1 MVIFFFGIHLSILL
15 PQQLSGLISWVFT
28 VNCQWFSTDGNFN
41 DAMATEIMR
50 SRSFC
55 FNFIFFL
62 HTGDYI
68 ILGAIQLSKL
78 NVINCMWLHTSK
90 LELMTPLSGK
100 ETQTELQSWGLCR
113 TVMFW
118 GLGADPDIL
127 ALWVCQARFNVCEA
141 ELEDT
146 PGNMGSRGLL
156 CEAQRRRGKFQRPRW
171 REGKRQKEKA
181 AAVRCQL
188 CCKAKAKQFSN
199 VRGVF
204 NLSIMPKMSH
214 TITENYGVQPYRI
227 PKTSVWCIFIL
238 QQKLFC
244 SYMHKM
250 VFPHFL
256 SIRICCRHSSES
268 SQSSS
273 RNHLQWRP
281 AFRWETP

>member
-1 MVIFFFGIHLSILL
+1 
-15 PQQLSGLISWVFT
+15 
-28 VNCQWFSTDGNFN
+28 
-41 DAMATEIMR
+41 
-50 SRSFC
+50 
-55 FNFIFFL
+55 
-62 HTGDYI
+62 
-68 ILGAIQLSKL
+68 
-78 NVINCMWLHTSK
+78 
-90 LELMTPLSGK
+90 
-100 ETQTELQSWGLCR
+100 
-113 TVMFW
+113 MFW

-181 AAVRCQL
+181 MAVRCQL

-204 NLSIMPKMSH
+204 NLSILPKTSH

-273 RNHLQWRP
+273 RSHLQWRP
-281 AFRWETP
+281 AFRWETPYTFLLKPQYTDWSASSTAQTVCRCVCVCNNFHVGVNIDENYTHIKISQGFSSPCEKQEHFTCLQCLDFTTPLSETPHGKTGCSGAFGFVDQWISHVDQSAWEPTFTYID